1 MKTHYGLLIYKM
13 KDVIKMF
20 VKVFWILSFSKDF
33 SELGDMNNIQ
43 YSLENIFRIIYKN
56 ET

>member
-20 VKVFWILSFSKDF
+20 VKVFWILHFSKDF
-33 SELGDMNNIQ
+33 SVLGDMNNIQ